1 MRIRGRSER
10 DHQGTHLDHSQSG
23 VSSPKESQVRWRG
36 SPTDE
41 HVRGLGTDH
50 TCLRSGVE
58 DEDQRAVGA
67 EYKSS
72 VSREGA
78 PQDRVATL
86 PSRLEDDGRP
96 PLKCQPDGGGVG
108 A

>member
-10 DHQGTHLDHSQSG
+10 DHEGTHLDHGQPG
-23 VSSPKESQVRWRG
+23 VSSPKESQVRWRR
-36 SPTDE
+36 SPADE
-41 HVRGLGTDH
+41 HVRRLGTDH

-72 VSREGA
+72 ISREGA

-86 PSRLEDDGRP
+86 PSRLEGDRRLP
-96 PLKCQPDGGGVG
+96 
-108 A
+108 